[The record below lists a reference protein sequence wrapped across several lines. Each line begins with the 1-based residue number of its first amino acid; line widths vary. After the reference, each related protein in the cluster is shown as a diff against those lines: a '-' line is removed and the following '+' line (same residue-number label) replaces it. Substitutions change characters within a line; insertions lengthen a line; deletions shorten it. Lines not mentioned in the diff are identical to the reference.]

1 MLESSV
7 QVGSPHLMKYK
18 NLIEGVQRRATK
30 LVPELKNL
38 PYKERLKKLKLT
50 TLVER
55 RVRGDMIETYKL
67 ITRKESV
74 DPGKFFQMKNVRT
87 GDRVNMI
94 KMKRYNRNNRK
105 YYYTQ
110 RVIPVWNVLSREEV
124 TANKTSDFK
133 KIYDKKEKER
143 QEDRR
148 DDIYEWY

>member
-1 MLESSV
+1 
-7 QVGSPHLMKYK
+7 MKYK

-110 RVIPVWNVLSREEV
+110 RVIPVWNVLSREEG
-124 TANKTSDFK
+124 TANKTLDFK
-133 KIYDKKEKER
+133 KAYDKKEKER
-143 QEDRR
+143 QEARES
-148 DDIYEWY
+148 DIYEWY